1 MNAVRH
7 IVVAIALLTLVGMP
21 LSAQDKLKEGAE
33 NTKDAV
39 VNGAKVVADKTE
51 GARQAK

>member
-21 LSAQDKLKEGAE
+21 LSAQDKPKEGAE